1 AVAEALKIVEALAD
15 ELNCPICLQDDDD
28 DTTAAGGTWKET
40 PCGHR
45 FHGRCVERWLHAE
58 GSCPMCR
65 RQVVT
70 KPTTPD
76 TSSVASLRSA
86 LADIFEAYGQ
96 DVVTELQ
103 QQLPL

>member
-1 AVAEALKIVEALAD
+1 MRAPLPRAVRGEVAARGR
-15 ELNCPICLQDDDD
+15 EL
-28 DTTAAGGTWKET
+28 
-40 PCGHR
+40 
-45 FHGRCVERWLHAE
+45 
-58 GSCPMCR
+58 PMCR

-103 QQLPL
+103 QQLLL